1 MSSFLIT
8 LLFLATSCSSFQS
21 SGERKPRADFSYTDI
36 SGNFVQQREQKL
48 VKNKLVTRNVL
59 KASGTSQK
67 TVEKSITVS
76 QLGTIKTKNGRSLTV
91 RPLASEFVVWLEGK
105 RYSSRMQLNP
115 KNKSM
120 LVQLTSPEKD
130 WQGKREIPFPA
141 GKYFCFY
148 SQIPDCLFH
157 NQFLEKAKKSKTRM
171 AFYLVWDSWP
181 YTKDLLT
188 GINQQLFAP
197 AFLRYEGEEGQNLR
211 YIVDVDGQII
221 LYHFSKSF
229 DLVKIA
235 WIAQGITVVPPG
247 QETPSED
254 Q

>member
-1 MSSFLIT
+1 MNSILIT
-8 LLFLATSCSSFQS
+8 LLLLATSCSSFES
-21 SGERKPRADFSYTDI
+21 NGHRKLKADFSYTDI
-36 SGNFVQQREQKL
+36 SGTYVMEREQKL

-59 KASGTSQK
+59 KASGTSPK

-76 QLGTIKTKNGRSLTV
+76 QLGTIKTKQGRALTV

-115 KNKSM
+115 KNKAM
-120 LVQLTSPEKD
+120 TVQLTSPEEQ
-130 WQGKREIPFPA
+130 WQGQREIPFPG

-148 SQIPDCLFH
+148 SQLADCLFH
-157 NQFLEKAKKSKTRM
+157 NQFLERVKKSKSRL
-171 AFYLVWDSWP
+171 AFFIVWDSWP

-197 AFLRYEGEEGQNLR
+197 AFLRYEGEEGKNLR